1 MSSKRFG
8 KKKKDKE
15 KAANGAGKPKPATPT
30 FGSQKAS
37 IKGAGGHHTH
47 FQRRTSG

>member
-8 KKKKDKE
+8 PKPKKPKDKSE
-15 KAANGAGKPKPATPT
+15 KAKPAPLN
-30 FGSQKAS
+30 FGGQKAS